1 MRPGANGGCKG
12 GETSLQ
18 AASCTTAEG
27 AAGMASMTG
36 SRVFFGLVLL
46 AGVALS
52 GCGRKAPLDTPYE
65 AAVQA
70 REDAAEAGQ
79 PVPPEPEQPRADR
92 PFILDPLL

>member
-1 MRPGANGGCKG
+1 
-12 GETSLQ
+12 
-18 AASCTTAEG
+18 
-27 AAGMASMTG
+27 MASMTG

-92 PFILDPLL
+92 PFILDRSILSGTWVCVNEGGEWKLDRLEDENTTPA